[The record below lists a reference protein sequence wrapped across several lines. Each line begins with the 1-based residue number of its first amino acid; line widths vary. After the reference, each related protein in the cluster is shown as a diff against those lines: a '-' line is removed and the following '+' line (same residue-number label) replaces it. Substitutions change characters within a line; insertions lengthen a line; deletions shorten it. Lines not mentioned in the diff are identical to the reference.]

1 MTGKEVIAGDR
12 DLLKEVLNISGKMV
26 TIHRKWLSFV
36 ETGLS
41 AIGSSK
47 NTQSGGRKC

>member
-12 DLLKEVLNISGKMV
+12 HSLLKEVLNISGKMV
-26 TIHRKWLSFV
+26 TIQRKWLSFV
-36 ETGLS
+36 ETRLS

-47 NTQSGGRKC
+47 KYAIRR